1 MKQIQVTF
9 KSLSIIALAVI
20 AVGCAS
26 NLRDK
31 ENLAAAAG
39 FQRITPSSP
48 EQEATLKSLPAGRVS
63 PVTYEG
69 KQYFV
74 LPDAANNQ
82 AWVGGPNQYQSFQR
96 LRLERQISNNNLQA
110 AQMNQLAS
118 VNWGSWGGWG
128 RGGRWGW

>member
-1 MKQIQVTF
+1 MKQIPTAIRF
-9 KSLSIIALAVI
+9 LAVV
-20 AVGCAS
+20 ALGVFAAGCSS

-39 FQRITPSSP
+39 FQVITPSSP
-48 EQEATLKSLPAGRVS
+48 DQEAILKSLPQGRVS
-63 PVTYEG
+63 PATYEG
-69 KQYFV
+69 KEYFV
-74 LPDAANNQ
+74 LPDAANNR
-82 AWVGGPNQYQSFQR
+82 AWVGGPKQYQAFQQ
-96 LRLERQISNNNLQA
+96 LRLARQISNNNLQA